1 MSHDDPRGRSERDH
15 GRGAYTPPTDD
26 DLPFNRGYDA
36 RRAPTGPSRPPVTL
50 MVSVAVLLALI
61 VAVVLFYRSG
71 LRASEDAPPAVGE
84 PVGELR
90 VEAPIDAQPV
100 DPEAGVSV
108 YADAQAPGAVAFAPP
123 PAEPMPRE
131 ALPAPAAAPTPA
143 APAARAPATPAPA
156 PARPADP
163 IADALVRAE
172 RETTTPATGS
182 ASVQIGAFGSTAIA
196 DREYAAVASGFPQ
209 FASGAGKRVQEVTSS
224 NGQTV
229 YRTQFTG
236 LSPER
241 ARAFCAALRAAG
253 RDCLVR

>member
-36 RRAPTGPSRPPVTL
+36 RRAPSGPSKPPVTL

-90 VEAPIDAQPV
+90 VEAPVDAQPV

-131 ALPAPAAAPTPA
+131 ALPAPAAAPAARTPA
-143 APAARAPATPAPA
+143 AATPAPA
-156 PARPADP
+156 LARPADP
-163 IADALVRAE
+163 VGEALVRADRAAE
-172 RETTTPATGS
+172 APATGS
-182 ASVQIGAFGSTAIA
+182 AAVQIGAFGSTAIA
-196 DREYAAVASGFPQ
+196 DREYAAVAAGFPQ